1 MAGVYTVTQINT
13 YIKNMFAKDFA
24 LNNITIEGEVSNC
37 KYHTRGHIYFTL
49 KDPGAA
55 ISCVMFSSRAEL
67 LDFRLRDGQKI
78 EARGQIMVYE
88 KNGTYQLYISSI
100 RQSGQ
105 GVLYERFLKLKDELL
120 EMGMFDQAYK
130 KPIPR
135 YAKRIGIVTAP
146 TGAAIRDICQ
156 ISLRRNPY
164 VELVLYP
171 ALVQGEN
178 AKFSIARGIEKL
190 DEMNLDVI
198 IVGRG
203 GGSIE
208 DLWAFNEEIV
218 ARAVFDAN
226 TPIISAVGHETD
238 VTICDYVAD
247 LRAPT
252 PSAAAELANFE
263 YDTFL
268 EELSLINA
276 KLFSCIKNK
285 VNKLDKQI
293 IDKQLRLSAHDPK
306 TEIQKKYQKL
316 DFYRQSYDYS
326 LKNKI
331 KDTRLRLDS
340 CSRDLEALLNT
351 KLKELKN
358 RLMILAGKQEA
369 LSPLRKISGGYGY
382 IMDDKGK
389 TIYSV
394 KDIKAGDEI
403 ITVIRDGRIRSRINS
418 IEDQSADFSSFS

>member
-13 YIKNMFAKDFA
+13 YIKNMFARDFA

-55 ISCVMFSSRAEL
+55 ISCVMFSSSAEL

-171 ALVQGEN
+171 TLVQGEN
-178 AKFSIARGIEKL
+178 AKFSIVRGIEKL

-306 TEIQKKYQKL
+306 TELQKKYQKL

>member
-49 KDPGAA
+49 KDPGAG
-55 ISCVMFSSRAEL
+55 ISCVMFSSSAEL

-171 ALVQGEN
+171 TLVQGEN
-178 AKFSIARGIEKL
+178 AKFSIVRGIEKL

-306 TEIQKKYQKL
+306 TELQKKYQKL

-389 TIYSV
+389 TVYSV
-394 KDIKAGDEI
+394 NDIKAGDEI
-403 ITVIRDGRIRSRINS
+403 ITVIRDGRIRSCINTVENQSSDFNS
-418 IEDQSADFSSFS
+418 IS

>member
-178 AKFSIARGIEKL
+178 AKFSIVRGIEKL

-306 TEIQKKYQKL
+306 TELQKKYQKL

-358 RLMILAGKQEA
+358 RLMILAGRQEA

>member
-24 LNNITIEGEVSNC
+24 LNNISIEGEVSNC

-49 KDPGAA
+49 KDEGAT
-55 ISCVMFSSRAEL
+55 ISCVMFGSKAEL
-67 LDFRLRDGQKI
+67 LEFRLKDGQKI

-88 KNGTYQLYISSI
+88 KNGTYQLYVTSI
-100 RQSGQ
+100 KKSGQ
-105 GVLYERFLKLKDELL
+105 GVLYEKFLKLKTELL
-120 EMGMFDQAYK
+120 DMGMFDASYK
-130 KPIPR
+130 KEIPR

-178 AKFSIARGIEKL
+178 AKYSIVKGIETL

-263 YDTFL
+263 YEAFI
-268 EELSLINA
+268 EELALINTSLLSA
-276 KLFSCIKNK
+276 VKNK
-285 VNKLDKQI
+285 LNRLDKEL
-293 IDKQLRLSAHDPK
+293 IDKKLRLKAHDPK
-306 TEIQKKYQKL
+306 LELQRKYQKL
-316 DFYRQSYDYS
+316 DFYLNSYEYS
-326 LKNKI
+326 LKNKL
-331 KDTRLRLDS
+331 KDTKARLDS
-340 CSRDLEALLNT
+340 DSKNIEVGINV
-351 KLKELKN
+351 KLKELKH
-358 RLMILAGKQEA
+358 RLMILAGRQEA
-369 LSPLRKISGGYGY
+369 LSPLKKISGGYGY
-382 IMDDKGK
+382 IMDDEGK

-394 KDIKAGDEI
+394 KDIKQGDEI
-403 ITVIRDGRIRSRINS
+403 VTVIRDGKIRSVVKD
-418 IEDQSADFSSFS
+418 IEQ

>member
-55 ISCVMFSSRAEL
+55 ISCVMFSSSAEL

-171 ALVQGEN
+171 TLVQGEN
-178 AKFSIARGIEKL
+178 AKFSIVRGIEKL

-306 TEIQKKYQKL
+306 TELQKKYQKL

-331 KDTRLRLDS
+331 KDTRIRLDS

>member
-178 AKFSIARGIEKL
+178 AKFSIVRGIEKL

-306 TEIQKKYQKL
+306 TELQKKYQKL

>member
-49 KDPGAA
+49 KDPGAG
-55 ISCVMFSSRAEL
+55 ISCVMFSSSAEL

-171 ALVQGEN
+171 TLVQGEN
-178 AKFSIARGIEKL
+178 AKFSIVRGIEKL

-306 TEIQKKYQKL
+306 TELQKKYQKL